1 MDSNNLLTSKISLS
15 NSQQN
20 TTFINNS
27 SYINQNINSS
37 FGNSINNSV
46 IKPEEKNMTKM
57 QSKIMKNFN
66 NITMIKRGKIS
77 SSGSL
82 LESSR
87 SSKFNKVIKNGKKIT
102 NIDINDD
109 CDDNQND
116 EDTESI
122 ISSNYSSK
130 KNNNQN
136 ILNENN
142 LGMLK
147 INENQLLKDSK
158 KENNIGEEDI
168 PFDTDEIIN

>member
-1 MDSNNLLTSKISLS
+1 
-15 NSQQN
+15 
-20 TTFINNS
+20 
-27 SYINQNINSS
+27 
-37 FGNSINNSV
+37 
-46 IKPEEKNMTKM
+46 
-57 QSKIMKNFN
+57 MKNFN

-136 ILNENN
+136 ILKENN
-142 LGMLK
+142 LGLLK
-147 INENQLLKDSK
+147 INETQLFKDSK
-158 KENNIGEEDI
+158 KENNIAEEDI

>member
-37 FGNSINNSV
+37 LGNSINNRV
-46 IKPEEKNMTKM
+46 IKHEEKNMTKM

-130 KNNNQN
+130 KNTNQN